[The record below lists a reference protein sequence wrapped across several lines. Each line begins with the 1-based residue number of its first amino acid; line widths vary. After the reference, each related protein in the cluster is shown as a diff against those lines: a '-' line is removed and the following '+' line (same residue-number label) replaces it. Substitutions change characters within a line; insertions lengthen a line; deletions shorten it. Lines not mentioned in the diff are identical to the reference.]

1 MALQWML
8 LAYTVAVE
16 AAIAIFLTLPS
27 PKLLKKR
34 FVSLIS
40 LILQPALFVVPF
52 AGFQIL
58 GFSIYS
64 LIYTSFF
71 FNFDFGNRYFAN
83 LDWDLRSDLDY
94 FSFVLGFLVVLCR
107 YLLEEWASVD
117 VHFWDLYRCWKR
129 SIWEI
134 CKYKCRVEFLMCSV
148 NYLVLNNA

>member
-1 MALQWML
+1 ML

-16 AAIAIFLTLPS
+16 AAIAILLTVPS

-58 GFSIYS
+58 GFPPFSY
-64 LIYTSFF
+64 LTFFYFDFVSFF
-71 FNFDFGNRYFAN
+71 SFQISIRN
-83 LDWDLRSDLDY
+83 LRSDLDFCFGGFF
-94 FSFVLGFLVVLCR
+94 FSVVLCR

-117 VHFWDLYRCWKR
+117 VHIWDLYCCWEG

-134 CKYKCRVEFLMCSV
+134 CKYKR
-148 NYLVLNNA
+148 LVGFF